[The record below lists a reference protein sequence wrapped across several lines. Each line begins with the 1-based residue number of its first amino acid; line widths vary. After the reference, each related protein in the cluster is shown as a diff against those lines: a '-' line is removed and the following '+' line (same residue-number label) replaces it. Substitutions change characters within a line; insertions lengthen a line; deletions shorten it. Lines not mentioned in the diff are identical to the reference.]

1 MEILVIDGQG
11 GGLGRQLVAAV
22 KKAVPQAVVTAIGT
36 NSAATSAML
45 KAGADRAAT
54 GENAVVVG
62 CRRADVILGP
72 IGIVMADALL
82 GEITPAM
89 AQAVAQS
96 DARRILIPAN
106 RCDTL
111 VVGVS
116 APIGTLVEQAAAAVL
131 DGCRNESVSENR
143 IKIHKNK
150 MQKISCP
157 PAEEHDTFCISIIK
171 AISSCHLPYGAACTR
186 MLGASAPQGRLP
198 ADRLILL

>member
-22 KKAVPQAVVTAIGT
+22 KKSVPLAVVTAIGT

-89 AQAVAQS
+89 AHTVAHS
-96 DARRILIPAN
+96 DARRILIAAN
-106 RCDTL
+106 RLDTL

-116 APIGTLVEQAAAAVL
+116 APICTLVEQAAAAVL
-131 DGCRNESVSENR
+131 DGCRN
-143 IKIHKNK
+143 
-150 MQKISCP
+150 
-157 PAEEHDTFCISIIK
+157 
-171 AISSCHLPYGAACTR
+171 
-186 MLGASAPQGRLP
+186 
-198 ADRLILL
+198 